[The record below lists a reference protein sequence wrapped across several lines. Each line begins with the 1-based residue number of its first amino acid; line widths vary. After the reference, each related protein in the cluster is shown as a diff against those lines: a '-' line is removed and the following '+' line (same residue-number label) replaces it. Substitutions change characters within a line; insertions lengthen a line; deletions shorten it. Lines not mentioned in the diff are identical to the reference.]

1 MKVLG
6 ILCAIVGIALIA
18 FSDQMRTDGP
28 VSHPYDLWIW
38 AVGFVVMGFVVFY
51 RKWPERD
58 DS

>member
-1 MKVLG
+1 MLVY
-6 ILCAIVGIALIA
+6 
-18 FSDQMRTDGP
+18 SDQLKTDGP

-38 AVGFVVMGFVVFY
+38 ASAFIVMGFVFFF